1 MGVLVDAQPDWLYFD
16 GLALSKVMSPG
27 ALRYFIPLHSLVA
40 AGIFVAG
47 GTDHMVG
54 WDKNAAV
61 NAYNPFLGMY
71 IAVTRQT
78 TQGQVIHPEERLTR
92 QEALKMYSIW
102 PAYMSHSDK
111 ERGSIEVG
119 KLADFVVID
128 RDYLTSYGHNI
139 HAARL

>member
-1 MGVLVDAQPDWLYFD
+1 MVFETLNTERPIAPTRSHLVHASWMSAESIALAKKMGVLVDAQPDWLYFD

-71 IAVTRQT
+71 IAVTRHDNL
-78 TQGQVIHPEERLTR
+78 GADTR
-92 QEALKMYSIW
+92 CFQ
-102 PAYMSHSDK
+102 
-111 ERGSIEVG
+111 
-119 KLADFVVID
+119 
-128 RDYLTSYGHNI
+128 
-139 HAARL
+139 